1 MFPAC
6 FRRSIVPALVAFC
19 VCGRASADPAVVD
32 QADPVLAPEQLKP
45 VEEKAGMD
53 PARLIPLAQRARA
66 EDARR
71 LLHRAIQALTERVDV
86 SAKDRER
93 LARLFASSL
102 EKAVRSP
109 DDVAEIMGPKSRPIV
124 VRQVVNRLCREQWL
138 YETPLRVA
146 VTVDSMRGRD
156 PKVSGVAVWRSP

>member
-1 MFPAC
+1 MNPAC
-6 FRRSIVPALVAFC
+6 FRRSIVVPALIVLC
-19 VCGRASADPAVVD
+19 GCGRAGAD
-32 QADPVLAPEQLKP
+32 QADPALTPEQLKQE
-45 VEEKAGMD
+45 EEKAGMD

-71 LLHRAIQALTERVDV
+71 LLHRAMQALTERVDL

-102 EKAVRSP
+102 EKAARSP

-124 VRQVVNRLCREQWL
+124 VRQVVNRLCRERWL
-138 YETPLRVA
+138 YETPLRLA
-146 VTVDSMRGRD
+146 VTVDSTRGRD
-156 PKVSGVAVWRSP
+156 PQVSGVAVWRAP